1 MSTSTEA
8 GAASITAT
16 GSRLGDAALALQL
29 RIGGPLG
36 AALMKGD
43 PVGTV
48 LFKPAE
54 SEAAYQRV
62 REAGSFFHSRRL
74 NSWVTAKHAVGDR
87 VLRDRSLL
95 MRRRNGRPV
104 STPMDKIHWDGS
116 ILQLD
121 PPDHTRHRRL
131 AQPAFTPRKI
141 AEYRVEVERV
151 CHRLLDDAE
160 RRGTFDLVEDY
171 AGPLPITVIGQLLG
185 IRDQD
190 RAPFLRHSRAIG
202 AMVDGLSSLAMAR
215 EFQYAQTAYRRMLRE
230 LIEARRADPADDL
243 VSVLT
248 AAHDEG
254 TLTENELLALCMILA
269 ITGFETT
276 TNLISTATLALL
288 ENPDQMALFRDDPDL
303 APRVVEE
310 ALRYDAPIRLVTRF
324 THEEIEIDGHRIP
337 PDGALVVLINA
348 ANRDPEV
355 FPDPDR
361 FDITRDGQ
369 GDHLS
374 FAGGIHYCI
383 GAPLARMEAD
393 VALRVLIERM
403 PRLRLAGACVRRNTP
418 IISGP
423 RVLPLATS

>member
-1 MSTSTEA
+1 MSTA
-8 GAASITAT
+8 PVTAT
-16 GSRLGDAALALQL
+16 GSRFRDTMLSLQL
-29 RIGGPLG
+29 RTMIPLG
-36 AALMKGD
+36 SALTKGD
-43 PVGTV
+43 PFGTV
-48 LFKPAE
+48 LFKPAD
-54 SEAAYQRV
+54 SQAAYDQV
-62 REAGSFFHSRRL
+62 REAGSFYRSRRL
-74 NSWVTAKHAVGDR
+74 NSWVTAKHAVGTR

-95 MRRRNGRPV
+95 MRRRNGRAAA
-104 STPMDKIHWDGS
+104 TLMDKIHWDPS

-151 CHRLLDDAE
+151 CHQLLDEAE
-160 RRGTFDLVEDY
+160 RRGRFDLVEDY

-185 IRDQD
+185 IRAED
-190 RAPFLRHSRAIG
+190 REPFLRHGRAIG
-202 AMVDGLSSLAMAR
+202 AMVDGLSSLPMAR
-215 EFQYAQTAYRRMLRE
+215 DFQRAQTAYRRMLAE
-230 LIEARRADPADDL
+230 LIEVRRAEPADDL
-243 VSVLT
+243 VTVLT

-254 TLTENELLALCMILA
+254 TLTEDELLALCMILA

-276 TNLISTATLALL
+276 TNAISTATLALL
-288 ENPDQMALFRDDPDL
+288 ENPEQMALFHADPEL

-310 ALRYDAPIRLVTRF
+310 ALRYDAPIRLVSRF

-348 ANRDPEV
+348 ANHDPDV
-355 FPDPDR
+355 FPDPHR
-361 FDITRDGQ
+361 FDITREGQ

-374 FAGGIHYCI
+374 FAAGIHYCI
-383 GAPLARMEAD
+383 GAPLARMEAE
-393 VALRVLIERM
+393 VALRVLTERM